1 MRRSVAAAL
10 TLGLLLGGAGSALA
24 TGPPTRATDPALV
37 ASSRAALTAGVR
49 PASVPASGPASTP
62 SSRAALTP
70 ASRAASGPASRAAL
84 IPGSRAAA
92 RTGPPASTA
101 TTSSPPGQS
110 ILSTL
115 SSGPAVIAPGAL
127 FRPSL
132 LDRRPPYHV
141 RTPNQVIV
149 IAARIPSIAAT
160 IKGNRGAYPVAYEKG
175 PAQWQVSYFTPA
187 GKEVAQVLID
197 DATGRVR
204 EAWTS
209 FWVAWTMARGY
220 PGAFGRRVSALYVWI
235 PLSLLFLA
243 PFFDWRRPRRL
254 LHLDLLMLWSFS
266 ISLAYFNHGDIYQSV
281 PAAYPPMVYLL
292 VRMLW
297 IGLHARA
304 RSPGPL
310 RLAVPVTWLTI
321 GLVFLVGFRI
331 ALNVTDSNVIDVGY
345 AGVIGAQKI
354 VDGQPLYGTW
364 PTDNPR
370 GDTYGPVSYEAY
382 VPFLEAFGFSGKWDD
397 LPAAHAASIVFDL
410 CCIGLLFLIG
420 RMIRGPTL
428 GVCLAYAWAAFP
440 FTLYAAESNTND
452 ALVAALLLATL
463 LFAGSP
469 ARRGVLGALTGLTK
483 FAPLALAPLL
493 ATHGLLDEPSRA
505 RRARALLAFGV
516 AFLATAAVVSI
527 PALAHDSLS
536 VIYQRT
542 VSYQATRPA
551 PFSVWGL
558 YGGLQWEQTT
568 VQVAGVLL
576 ALGLAVVPRRADLL
590 GLAALCAAVLI
601 AIELGVTY
609 WFYLYI
615 PWFFAPA
622 IIALLG
628 RFGDERDPDPVGA
641 RAAAHDPPLEL
652 LAAPAG

>member
-1 MRRSVAAAL
+1 LRL
-10 TLGLLLGGAGSALA
+10 
-24 TGPPTRATDPALV
+24 
-37 ASSRAALTAGVR
+37 
-49 PASVPASGPASTP
+49 
-62 SSRAALTP
+62 
-70 ASRAASGPASRAAL
+70 ASRAAQIAALRLRLASAAAL
-84 IPGSRAAA
+84 IAALAFPATSPALSIDVPRAPISAGSLGSTHTMVTAPPAPARGAATA
-92 RTGPPASTA
+92 RTGPPAGPA
-101 TTSSPPGQS
+101 TTSSPPGQAL
-110 ILSTL
+110 LSTL
-115 SSGPAVIAPGAL
+115 ASGPALIAPGAL

-132 LDRRPPYHV
+132 LDRVPPYHV

-149 IAARIPSIAAT
+149 IAARIPSIAAA
-160 IKGNRGAYPVAYEKG
+160 IRANRGAYPVAYEKG
-175 PAQWQVSYFTPA
+175 PAQWQVSYFSPA

-220 PGAFGRRVSALYVWI
+220 PGAFGRRVNAIYVWI

-243 PFFDWRRPRRL
+243 PFFDRRRPWRL
-254 LHLDLLMLWSFS
+254 LHLDLLVLWSFS

-281 PAAYPPMVYLL
+281 PTFYPPMLYLL
-292 VRMLW
+292 GRMLW
-297 IGLHARA
+297 IGLH
-304 RSPGPL
+304 RSSRQPGPL
-310 RLAVPVTWLTI
+310 RLAVPVPWLTV
-321 GLVFLVGFRI
+321 GLVFLIGFRI

-354 VDGQPLYGTW
+354 VDGQPLYGNW

-382 VPFLEAFGFSGKWDD
+382 VPFLEAFGFSGRWDD

-428 GVCLAYAWAAFP
+428 GISLAYAWAAFP
-440 FTLYAAESNTND
+440 FTLFAAESNTND

-463 LFAGSP
+463 LFAASP
-469 ARRGVLGALTGLTK
+469 VRRGVLGALTGLTK

-493 ATHGLLDEPSRA
+493 ATHALPAAPGRA
-505 RRARALLAFGV
+505 RRLRAIVLFTI
-516 AFLATAAVVSI
+516 AFLVTAAVVSI

-536 VIYQRT
+536 LIYQRT
-542 VSYQATRPA
+542 ISYQATRPA

-558 YGGLQWEQTT
+558 YGGLDWEQAV
-568 VQVAGVLL
+568 VQAAGVMLAIGL
-576 ALGLAVVPRRADLL
+576 ALVPRRADLT
-590 GLAALCAAVLI
+590 GLAALCAAILI
-601 AIELGVTY
+601 ATELGVTY

-628 RFGDERDPDPVGA
+628 RFGDPPRPPGALAATADRRSPRELVQAPVG
-641 RAAAHDPPLEL
+641 
-652 LAAPAG
+652 